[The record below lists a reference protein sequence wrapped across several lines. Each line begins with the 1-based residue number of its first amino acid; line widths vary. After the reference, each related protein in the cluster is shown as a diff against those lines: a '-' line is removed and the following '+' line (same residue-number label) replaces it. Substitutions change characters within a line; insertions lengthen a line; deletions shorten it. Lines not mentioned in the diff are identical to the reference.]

1 MNTERLKRRPGD
13 APCPGIGAVPPAD
26 LPLKESWSLTEDSRR
41 LIGFFLR
48 PQIEDKDCPLSQWL
62 TRRAMFYYDAFR
74 WPVGLCVL
82 AASRDMACWQLGIGE
97 REVLAALTAAW
108 EFAQICHC
116 RTN

>member
-1 MNTERLKRRPGD
+1 VVD
-13 APCPGIGAVPPAD
+13 FV
-26 LPLKESWSLTEDSRR
+26 
-41 LIGFFLR
+41 LR
-48 PQIEDKDCPLSQWL
+48 QLGEGHSPLSGWL
-62 TRRAMFYYDAFR
+62 LSRVTAYSDFFR